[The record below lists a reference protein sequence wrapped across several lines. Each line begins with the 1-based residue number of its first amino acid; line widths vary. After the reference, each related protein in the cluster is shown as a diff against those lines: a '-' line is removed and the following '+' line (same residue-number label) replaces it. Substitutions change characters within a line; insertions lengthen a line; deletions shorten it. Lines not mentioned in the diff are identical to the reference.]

1 VRNRACQP
9 QGERGLKAA
18 ARYQHFTANETAPN
32 SPNPRVYDTGQSKT
46 VDVAGLT
53 ECGRKSPLAVDS
65 SDGFRYRD
73 QRHRRQEMETSSV
86 KKMLLGTAIA
96 ASIGIGYA
104 IGAQPHMTETITLLQ
119 SARAELAA
127 ATPNKGGH
135 RERALGLIDQ
145 AIGEV
150 RAGIAFAGG

>member
-1 VRNRACQP
+1 
-9 QGERGLKAA
+9 
-18 ARYQHFTANETAPN
+18 
-32 SPNPRVYDTGQSKT
+32 
-46 VDVAGLT
+46 
-53 ECGRKSPLAVDS
+53 
-65 SDGFRYRD
+65 
-73 QRHRRQEMETSSV
+73 
-86 KKMLLGTAIA
+86 
-96 ASIGIGYA
+96 
-104 IGAQPHMTETITLLQ
+104 MTETVTLLQ